1 MSTILVTGAAGFIG
15 FHTARKLLS
24 AGHDVVGVDNL
35 NDYYSV
41 QLKEDRL
48 AQLKGEARFRF
59 QRLDLADCAAAA
71 RLFQKE
77 RFEAVA
83 HLAAQPGVR
92 YSLDHPQAYV
102 QSNLVGMVNV
112 LEGCRQGGVKHL
124 VFASS
129 SSVYGANAVVPFS
142 VHHNVDHPLSLYA
155 ATKKADE
162 LLAHAS
168 SHLYRLP
175 VTGLR
180 FFTVYGP
187 WGRPDMA
194 VYLFAEAIAAGRPID
209 VFNQGRM
216 RRDFTYIDDVVEG
229 VVRVLDRVPQPNP
242 RWSADRPDPASST
255 APYRIYNIGNH
266 RPVELLRLIELLE
279 ECLGR
284 KAVKNLLPMQP
295 GDVPE
300 TCADT
305 AELAADV
312 GFQPSTPIEEGIA
325 RFVQWYRGYHQV

>member
-15 FHTARKLLS
+15 FHTARKLL
-24 AGHDVVGVDNL
+24 AGGREVVGVDNL

-41 QLKEDRL
+41 RLKEDRL
-48 AQLKGEARFRF
+48 AQLAGEPRFRF
-59 QRLDLADCAAAA
+59 QRLDLADGAAAA
-71 RLFQKE
+71 RLFQGQ
-77 RFEAVA
+77 RFDAVA

-92 YSLDHPQAYV
+92 YSLDHPQLYV
-102 QSNLVGMVNV
+102 QSNLVGMANV
-112 LEGCRQGGVKHL
+112 LEGCRHGGVKHL

-129 SSVYGANAVVPFS
+129 SSVYGADTATPFS
-142 VHHNVDHPLSLYA
+142 VRHRVDHPLSLYA

-162 LLAHAS
+162 LLAHAY

-175 VTGLR
+175 ATGLR

-194 VYLFAEAIAAGRPID
+194 VSLFTEAIVAGRPID
-209 VFNQGRM
+209 VFNYGRM
-216 RRDFTYIDDVVEG
+216 RRDFTYVDDVVEG

-242 RWSADRPDPASST
+242 RWSGDQPDPATST
-255 APYRIYNIGNH
+255 APYRLYNIGNS
-266 RPVELLRLIELLE
+266 RPVELLRLVELLE
-279 ECLGR
+279 ACLGR

-295 GDVPE
+295 GDVLE

-305 AELAADV
+305 DDLAADV
-312 GFQPSTPIEEGIA
+312 GFRPSTPIEEGIA
-325 RFVQWYRGYHQV
+325 RFVQWYRGYYRV

>member
-1 MSTILVTGAAGFIG
+1 MPT
-15 FHTARKLLS
+15 
-24 AGHDVVGVDNL
+24 
-35 NDYYSV
+35 
-41 QLKEDRL
+41 
-48 AQLKGEARFRF
+48 
-59 QRLDLADCAAAA
+59 
-71 RLFQKE
+71 
-77 RFEAVA
+77 
-83 HLAAQPGVR
+83 
-92 YSLDHPQAYV
+92 
-102 QSNLVGMVNV
+102 
-112 LEGCRQGGVKHL
+112 
-124 VFASS
+124 
-129 SSVYGANAVVPFS
+129 
-142 VHHNVDHPLSLYA
+142 
-155 ATKKADE
+155 
-162 LLAHAS
+162 

-175 VTGLR
+175 ATGLR

-209 VFNQGRM
+209 VFNHGRM